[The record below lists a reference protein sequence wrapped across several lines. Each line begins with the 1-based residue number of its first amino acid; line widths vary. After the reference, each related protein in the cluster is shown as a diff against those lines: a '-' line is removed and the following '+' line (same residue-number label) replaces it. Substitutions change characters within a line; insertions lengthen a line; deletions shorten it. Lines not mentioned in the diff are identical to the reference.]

1 MNLFSSILGELHLS
15 DLRPSARSRLRM
27 MYTTRTAIAL
37 GLVAQGACF
46 SPGAS
51 LPHFQMSPTTA
62 AALTPSRAVTAL
74 MSAAGG
80 TETMDFTLGE
90 VRSQRDVVD
99 EQMRPR
105 PDFNWALMRAQLMNT
120 FGLEEAEVAK
130 YDELSD
136 EDVLKACAH
145 RWLCTALRTES
156 ALGTCM
162 RSQRCSLICL
172 AAGMR

>member
-1 MNLFSSILGELHLS
+1 
-15 DLRPSARSRLRM
+15 